1 MQTTDELVQEI
12 TVLKKKRKVTFSED
26 VIDNERP
33 IIFYKKRK
41 KEPNYDRMKKTAL
54 RYLSHDKYEEL
65 TVYLQSYTPQELD
78 IFYRQK
84 GGTLFS
90 FAIIYFPTHMALKFL
105 LDTIPSVIT
114 SNILSNNNFS
124 ILTRFLGSH
133 SLAYQDEGFNQE
145 RKTEVIDKLKAL
157 LGFDSAEMHDA
168 LERII
173 NASFISP
180 NIKQC
185 LELAKLQHKNE
196 NSKFCL

>member
-54 RYLSHDKYEEL
+54 RYLSQGKYEEL
-65 TVYLQSYTPQELD
+65 TVYFQSYTPQELD

-90 FAIIYFPTHMALKFL
+90 FSIIGFLTNTPLKFL
-105 LDTIPSVIT
+105 IDNVSPMITIS
-114 SNILSNNNFS
+114 ILSNNDFS
-124 ILTRFLGSH
+124 LLTRLLGSY
-133 SLAYQDEGFNQE
+133 SLIDQDGHFNQE
-145 RKTEVIDKLKAL
+145 RKEHLMEKLKIL
-157 LGFDSAEMHDA
+157 LDFKCMEMHDA

-173 NASFISP
+173 NASFITP

-185 LELAKLQHKNE
+185 LELEKLQHKNE